1 MDQRNLIMAVVASIT
16 ILLGWQFLYEQPRLD
31 KEMAA
36 RKATQQQ
43 AEKSNLHTSQ
53 NQPINKGAMV
63 PTPGPQSATPSIPGS
78 GAQVPAA
85 PVVGIPVKPKGP
97 SRSSIIK
104 GAKRVQINSKRLI
117 GSIKL
122 KGGQIDDLVFTKY
135 YETIDPNSPTITLLS
150 PTGTENPY
158 YAQFGWVASDSNI
171 KLPTSE
177 TNWNTDQSTLSPNKP
192 IRLSW
197 DNGQGLK
204 FIRTITLDENY
215 MFSVTQSVENNS
227 NKAITLFPYGLV
239 SRTGTPEVL
248 GFFILHEGLLGV
260 FNGQLKEID
269 YDDLQ
274 ESKNISQRSTGGWI
288 GITDK
293 YWLTALIPNQKS
305 NIQTNFRHNLQDK
318 ADKYQVDYLG
328 DAKTIAPGSSVS
340 VNNRLFAG
348 AKEVKLLDAYEEKLG
363 ISRFDLAIDF
373 GWFYFLTKPIFY
385 VLMWFADHI
394 GNYGLAILLLTILIK
409 IFFFPLA
416 NKSYRAM
423 SKLKQ
428 LQPKMTKIRER
439 HNNDRAKMNEAM
451 MQLYKTEKVNPA
463 AGCFPMLIQIPV
475 FFALYK
481 VLFVSI
487 EMRHAPFYGWIQDL
501 SAPDPTSIFSLFGLI
516 PWTPPEF
523 LLIGIWPILMG
534 ITMYLQQK
542 LNPAPADPMQAKIFM
557 FLPFIFTIMLA
568 RFPAGLVIYWAW
580 NNILSIAQQWVI
592 MRRMGV
598 KVNP

>member
-1 MDQRNLIMAVVASIT
+1 MEQRNLIMAVVASIT

-36 RKATQQQ
+36 RKAAQQQ
-43 AEKSNLHTSQ
+43 AGKSNLHTSQ
-53 NQPINKGAMV
+53 KQPINKGAMV